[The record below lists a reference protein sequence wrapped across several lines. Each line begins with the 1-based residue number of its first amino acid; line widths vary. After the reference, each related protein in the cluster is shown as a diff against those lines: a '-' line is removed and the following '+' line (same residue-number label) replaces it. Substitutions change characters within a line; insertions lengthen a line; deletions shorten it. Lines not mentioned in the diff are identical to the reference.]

1 MICSVQSGP
10 ATDTP
15 EGRQVSNTTQV
26 CPRARS
32 RRTSEQRP
40 EAPANGVRA
49 SSAALVAGSR
59 RYRIR
64 YFGRSVGALRMAS
77 VRSRYRLLCSECACR
92 LVEVCDGDRRVECHE
107 SASIQREEVESPL
120 SFLLDEARHRQL
132 CDAVLVASTAP
143 TAADEAAMFPPRF
156 AEMAHA
162 MMAIRRFPFAGL
174 TSLLPRRRACRLLQE
189 SAKRVRPAR
198 WHALTLS
205 LGKSASDA
213 NGSASSASLLRR
225 SRERR

>member
-1 MICSVQSGP
+1 MATVSGDVFISTTVLVLVQQKNGMV
-10 ATDTP
+10 
-15 EGRQVSNTTQV
+15 R
-26 CPRARS
+26 RS
-32 RRTSEQRP
+32 
-40 EAPANGVRA
+40 VRA
-49 SSAALVAGSR
+49 VCGKPR
-59 RYRIR
+59 FP
-64 YFGRSVGALRMAS
+64 YFR
-77 VRSRYRLLCSECACR
+77 
-92 LVEVCDGDRRVECHE
+92 
-107 SASIQREEVESPL
+107 
-120 SFLLDEARHRQL
+120 FLFDEARHRQL
-132 CDAVLVASTAP
+132 CDAELVASTAP
-143 TAADEAAMFPPRF
+143 TAADESAMFPPRF

-174 TSLLPRRRACRLLQE
+174 TSLLPRRACRLLQG